1 MKTEFKTSFLKAVK
15 KIKDQQLK
23 TDIVNSIINVES
35 AKNLKQINQLKKL
48 KGFKQYY
55 RIRIGDYRI
64 GIKIEKEVVF
74 FVYVEHRRNIYR
86 IFPK

>member
-35 AKNLKQINQLKKL
+35 AKSLKQINQLKKL

-55 RIRIGDYRI
+55 RIKIGDYRI
-64 GIKIEKEVVF
+64 GIKIEKGVVF
-74 FVYVEHRRNIYR
+74 FVDVEHRRNIYR

>member
-74 FVYVEHRRNIYR
+74 FIDVEHRRNIYQ